1 MDSISLNMTDSRSS
15 GNNKKGTTYRNTL
28 VSELPRIDAAL
39 KSYCSWYAVAGNEG
53 GMNINEVLLMTRKLS
68 LSINHH
74 VFPVE
79 MKSSS
84 HEYLVCSKLWNEIVS
99 TKQKPT
105 KWLGKTALQL
115 AWKDLDLLQSSS
127 NNETNETK
135 KESDDDKIENQNK
148 EAFTEF
154 VKQFEHLLFTEDSN
168 DTASLIW
175 NYSEAELA
183 RRAKERREVASQRLQ
198 EVDKASSQEGHDVT
212 GPIIEVLN
220 EDEDE

>member
-1 MDSISLNMTDSRSS
+1 MADSRT
-15 GNNKKGTTYRNTL
+15 NKKGTTYRNTL

-39 KSYCSWYAVAGNEG
+39 KSYCSWYAVAGNED

-84 HEYLVCSKLWNEIVS
+84 HEYLVCSKLWNEIV
-99 TKQKPT
+99 TAKQKPT

-115 AWKDLDLLQSSS
+115 AWKDLDLLPSSS
-127 NNETNETK
+127 NKETNETK
-135 KESDDDKIENQNK
+135 NESDGDDKMENSNK

-154 VKQFEHLLFTEDSN
+154 VKQFEHLLFTEDTD

-183 RRAKERREVASQRLQ
+183 RRAKERRDAASQRVQ
-198 EVDKASSQEGHDVT
+198 EEYKAASQDDVDIT
-212 GPIIEVLN
+212 GPIIEELN

>member
-1 MDSISLNMTDSRSS
+1 MADSRT
-15 GNNKKGTTYRNTL
+15 NKKGTTYRNTL

-39 KSYCSWYAVAGNEG
+39 KSYCSWYAVAGNED

-84 HEYLVCSKLWNEIVS
+84 HEYLVCSKLWNEIV
-99 TKQKPT
+99 TAKQKPT

-115 AWKDLDLLQSSS
+115 AWKDLDLLPSSS

-135 KESDDDKIENQNK
+135 NESDDDKMENSNK
-148 EAFTEF
+148 EAYTEF
-154 VKQFEHLLFTEDSN
+154 VKQFEHLLFTEDTD

-183 RRAKERREVASQRLQ
+183 RRAKERRDAASQRVQ
-198 EVDKASSQEGHDVT
+198 EEYKAVSQDESDIT
-212 GPIIEVLN
+212 GPIIEELN

>member
-1 MDSISLNMTDSRSS
+1 MADSRTK
-15 GNNKKGTTYRNTL
+15 KKGTTYRNTL

-39 KSYCSWYAVAGNEG
+39 KSYCSWYAVAGNED

-84 HEYLVCSKLWNEIVS
+84 HEYLVCSKLWNEIV
-99 TKQKPT
+99 TAKQKPT

-115 AWKDLDLLQSSS
+115 AWKDLDLLPSSS
-127 NNETNETK
+127 NKETNETK
-135 KESDDDKIENQNK
+135 NESDGDDKMENSNK

-154 VKQFEHLLFTEDSN
+154 VKQFEHLLFTEDTD

-183 RRAKERREVASQRLQ
+183 RRAKERRDAASQRVQ
-198 EVDKASSQEGHDVT
+198 EEYKAASQDDVDIT
-212 GPIIEVLN
+212 GPIIEELN

>member
-115 AWKDLDLLQSSS
+115 AWKDLDLLPSSS